1 MEYNNIDE
9 IEDDEYHY
17 SDVTVAQSSNRRS
30 ADGDDSVD
38 VSDNDYGYDLYYGD
52 RWTGYFHS
60 TTGIV
65 YFRGGVTV
73 LPGCLLQSL
82 EGGVLVW
89 QGRLNNPD
97 PVPYPLTSPP
107 HVTE

>member
-17 SDVTVAQSSNRRS
+17 SDVTVAQSNNRRS

-38 VSDNDYGYDLYYGD
+38 GSDNDYGYDLYYGD

-82 EGGVLVW
+82 SLL
-89 QGRLNNPD
+89 QLRQ
-97 PVPYPLTSPP
+97 S
-107 HVTE
+107 